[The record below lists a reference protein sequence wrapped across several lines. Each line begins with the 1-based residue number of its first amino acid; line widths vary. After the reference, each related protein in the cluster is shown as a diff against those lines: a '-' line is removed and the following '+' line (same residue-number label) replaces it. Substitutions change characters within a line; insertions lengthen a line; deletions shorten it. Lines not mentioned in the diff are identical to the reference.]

1 MSLSSSI
8 LSSERYEELEQLMGQ
23 LPKGD
28 REGSRRA
35 LEVALDAI
43 TAEYVG
49 NPSSALKEQKQVLE
63 ENLAVIRSVSV
74 FCAALYAEVY
84 EVKNRD

>member
-1 MSLSSSI
+1 
-8 LSSERYEELEQLMGQ
+8 MGQ

-28 REGSRRA
+28 RQGSRRA
-35 LEVALDAI
+35 LEVLCCARCCAVLCCALLSCNPDTPLCAQVALDAI

-63 ENLAVIRSVSV
+63 ENLAVIR
-74 FCAALYAEVY
+74 
-84 EVKNRD
+84 